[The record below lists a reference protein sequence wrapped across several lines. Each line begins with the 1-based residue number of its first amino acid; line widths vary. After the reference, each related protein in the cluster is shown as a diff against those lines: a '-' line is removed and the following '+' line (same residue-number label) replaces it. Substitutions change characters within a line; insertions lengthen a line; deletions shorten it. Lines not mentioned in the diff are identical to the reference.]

1 MLIQQYLPVSLVAAQ
16 FLPVVLII
24 MLYKKLVVNFEN
36 MDGKLA
42 FDHLRMKARE
52 HSFSVVLCV
61 YFVVIFCKRKLKISS
76 RQYCVIRKYFV
87 PVVHSL
93 GGYGD
98 DPCSNF
104 RTLSG
109 ADRAAGFRKL
119 TNKSNK
125 RSNWREDWY
134 RFTGKAGDEIA
145 SM

>member
-1 MLIQQYLPVSLVAAQ
+1 MLSLVAAQ

-24 MLYKKLVVNFEN
+24 MLYKKVLNFEN
-36 MDGKLA
+36 MDGKQA

-61 YFVVIFCKRKLKISS
+61 FVVIFCKRKLKISS
-76 RQYCVIRKYFV
+76 RQCCVTRRKYIV
-87 PVVHSL
+87 PVVYSL

-98 DPCSNF
+98 DPCSNY
-104 RTLSG
+104 RKLSG

-119 TNKSNK
+119 TNKSDK

-134 RFTGKAGDEIA
+134 RFTGKAGD
-145 SM
+145 

>member
-1 MLIQQYLPVSLVAAQ
+1 MLSLVAAQ

-24 MLYKKLVVNFEN
+24 MLYKKVLNFEN
-36 MDGKLA
+36 MDGKLS

-61 YFVVIFCKRKLKISS
+61 FCGHICKRKLKISS
-76 RQYCVIRKYFV
+76 RQCCVIRRKYIV
-87 PVVHSL
+87 PVVYSL

-98 DPCSNF
+98 DPCSNY
-104 RTLSG
+104 RKLSG
-109 ADRAAGFRKL
+109 ADRAAGLRKL
-119 TNKSNK
+119 TNKSDK
-125 RSNWREDWY
+125 RSNGREDWY